1 MAKLKTKFICQNC
14 GYESPTW
21 MGKCPDCGHW
31 SSFIEEADTPSVS
44 AIKAGS
50 KQSAVALPLEEV
62 TGHDQDRISTGIK
75 ELDRVLG
82 GGIFPGS
89 LVLIG
94 GEPGIGKST
103 LLLQAA
109 GFLSQKNKV
118 LYLTAEESP
127 AQVKSRAE
135 RLKTPAGQ
143 LYLLSENNLE
153 AGIEA
158 IENLSPSFV
167 IVDSIQAL
175 FDPRFSSASGSV
187 SQVRECTAQMMKL
200 AKSKNITFF
209 IIGHVTKEGQ
219 LAGPRVL
226 EHMVD
231 TVLYFEGE
239 RYQTFRALRVVK
251 NRFGATN
258 LMGLMEMTEDG
269 LSEIQNPSSLFI
281 SQGARSSGSCIT
293 ATVEGNRPLLI
304 EVQALVTPS
313 TWGTPRRS
321 VTGFEPNRLLQI
333 LAVLEKRMGFPFSK
347 EDVYVN
353 ITGGLKLSDPAV
365 DLGVALALISNLKDQ
380 PLREKLVVMGEV
392 GLGGE
397 LRPVANLEPRLVEAH
412 GMGFTAALIPEG
424 NAEGLGFSSMKII
437 SAERVSQT
445 LQQVFG
451 EAA

>member
-1 MAKLKTKFICQNC
+1 MAKLRTKYLCQNC
-14 GYESPTW
+14 GYESPSW

-31 SSFIEEADTPSVS
+31 SSFVEEFDTPPSPDLGRR
-44 AIKAGS
+44 AA
-50 KQSAVALPLEEV
+50 ATVALPLDEIVSHSEE
-62 TGHDQDRISTGIK
+62 RNSTGIK

-89 LVLIG
+89 LILVG

-103 LLLQAA
+103 LLLQTA
-109 GFLSQKNKV
+109 GFLSQQEKV
-118 LYLTAEESP
+118 LYLTAEESLP
-127 AQVKSRAE
+127 QVKARAQ
-135 RLKTPAGQ
+135 RLAIGKNQ
-143 LYLLSENNLE
+143 LYLLAENDMGAAME
-153 AGIEA
+153 TIKT
-158 IENLSPSFV
+158 LSPRYV

-175 FDPRFSSASGSV
+175 FDPRFSGASGSV
-187 SQVRECTAQMMKL
+187 GQVRECTAQLVRL
-200 AKSKNITFF
+200 AKSQNITFF

-239 RYQTFRALRVVK
+239 RYQTFRALRAVK

-258 LMGLMEMTEDG
+258 LLGFLEMTEGG
-269 LSEIQNPSSLFI
+269 LAEVKNPSSLFI
-281 SQGARSSGSCIT
+281 VQGLRSSGSCV
-293 ATVEGNRPLLI
+293 AAALEGNRSLLV

-313 TWGTPRRS
+313 SWGTPRRS

-333 LAVLEKRMGFPFSK
+333 LAVLEKRLGLPFSK

-353 ITGGLKLSDPAV
+353 IAGGMRLSDPAL
-365 DLGVALALISNLKDQ
+365 DLGIALALISNLKDQ
-380 PLREKLVVMGEV
+380 PLREKMVAIGEV

-397 LRPVANLEPRLVEAH
+397 LRPVANLELRLREAVE
-412 GMGFTAALIPEG
+412 MGFTSALIPEQK
-424 NAEGLGFSSMKII
+424 GFKFPALELIPT
-437 SAERVSQT
+437 ARVSLVLPQI
-445 LQQVFG
+445 FK

>member
-31 SSFIEEADTPSVS
+31 SSFIEEADAPSIS
-44 AIKAGS
+44 SIKAGS
-50 KQSAVALPLEEV
+50 KQTAVALPLKEV
-62 TGHDQDRISTGIK
+62 TGHDQDHISTGIK

-103 LLLQAA
+103 LLLQTA
-109 GFLSQKNKV
+109 GFLSEKNKV

-187 SQVRECTAQMMKL
+187 SQVRECTAQLMKL

-397 LRPVANLEPRLVEAH
+397 LRPVVNLEPRLVEAH

-424 NAEGLGFSSMKII
+424 NAEGLNIPTMKII